1 MNNRKSK
8 VIITLFLVF
17 FTLACTLPSF
27 LTPSPIVEE
36 RIIYV
41 EITST
46 PKSEDSSDAD
56 TDEDEHEAVIE
67 EVDPVSIN
75 IDGPWTIW
83 QGNSEQQ
90 LSIDFLQQEYE
101 IIGNAATDNGHSLLF
116 EGTIA
121 QDGKSVSGTWE
132 STSGTD
138 GVFMMKFDEQ
148 LSSFSGNLG
157 GGVPFCGDRAEST
170 KPDPCLE

>member
-8 VIITLFLVF
+8 VIITFFLVF

-27 LTPSPIVEE
+27 LAADPIVEE
-36 RIIYV
+36 KIIYV

-46 PKSEDSSDAD
+46 PQIEASSDED
-56 TDEDEHEAVIE
+56 GDEDVVE
-67 EVDPVSIN
+67 EVDPISIN

-90 LSIDFLQQEYE
+90 LSIDFLQQDYE
-101 IIGNAATDNGHSLLF
+101 IIGNAATNNGHSLLLK
-116 EGTIA
+116 GTIA

-138 GVFMMKFDEQ
+138 GVFMMKFNES
-148 LSSFSGNLG
+148 LSSFSGNFG
-157 GGVPFCGDRAEST
+157 GGMPFCGNRTDSV

>member
-8 VIITLFLVF
+8 VIITVFLVF
-17 FTLACTLPSF
+17 FTIACTLSSF
-27 LTPSPIVEE
+27 LVPAPIVEE
-36 RIIYV
+36 KIIYV

-46 PKSEDSSDAD
+46 PKMEDTSDDEA
-56 TDEDEHEAVIE
+56 DEDEDDMVVEAG
-67 EVDPVSIN
+67 DPVSIN

-90 LSIDFLQQEYE
+90 LSIDFLQQDYE
-101 IIGNAATDNGHSLLF
+101 ITGNAATNNGHSLLF

-121 QDGKSVSGTWE
+121 QDGKTVSGTWE
-132 STSGTD
+132 STSGTE
-138 GVFMMKFDEQ
+138 GVFMMKFDEI

-157 GGVPFCGDRAEST
+157 GGVPFCGNRSDST